1 MIITRSHILNTL
13 FWIVL
18 IFFMAFKS
26 IEHTVDVHYQ
36 GVIRT
41 IQQYKIPA
49 DARYSILMDLINE
62 SNQSSVFLELDDL
75 LLRIKQSNNL
85 SEYLT
90 ENIRLTQFVDL
101 NIDQLLNDD
110 ERIIGIGNLQE
121 QLNIEQMIY
130 NAHAHAFNQ
139 LVDSWPY
146 RLIAS
151 DQSLFLIFEL
161 ENKGLVIER

>member
-1 MIITRSHILNTL
+1 
-13 FWIVL
+13 
-18 IFFMAFKS
+18 MAFKS

-85 SEYLT
+85 SEY
-90 ENIRLTQFVDL
+90 FS
-101 NIDQLLNDD
+101 
-110 ERIIGIGNLQE
+110 GNRRKIKSGAILQ
-121 QLNIEQMIY
+121 Y
-130 NAHAHAFNQ
+130 CFNQ
-139 LVDSWPY
+139 NIAFPAHSSYDNVYNGRFVFKTTS
-146 RLIAS
+146 LI
-151 DQSLFLIFEL
+151 I
-161 ENKGLVIER
+161 